1 VRAKSAGETQGVTP
15 AELREAERGF
25 TLMLRKRFSA
35 VWIAENAKD
44 LLGQANMEYAEWLE
58 DNPPA
63 RNPVGWLLTCAYRR
77 AQNLLDS
84 QTRRPPPASL
94 EAVFHLAD
102 ESTPTP
108 EQQAL
113 EHDRQARLRKAL
125 GFLPEK
131 ECKLLALVYFE
142 DRSIR
147 EAGRMVGWQKSVAH
161 RHHDRALEKM
171 RALVGKDRS
180 LLSPATLGLAAWIIA
195 KGEVPRPVPAALDAA
210 LTPARKA
217 TAIGAE
223 VATTGTHRLAD
234 LWRRISPFTDPSNA
248 VASGGGG
255 RALGA
260 CGVAVAS
267 VVCGVAASGL
277 VPAIGGSASPPSHHS
292 AKARHVDGAARGAS
306 ASTPLAATPEPSSPE
321 GGGSEHSERA
331 APAKANPVGRTQ
343 PRARAASVPTA
354 TGRQTVNEFGVEAG
368 SAPEPTAAPA
378 PERSASSGSSASAR
392 PSSSSRSSS
401 GSAVASEF
409 GM

>member
-1 VRAKSAGETQGVTP
+1 MTP

-44 LLGQANMEYAEWLE
+44 VLGQANMEYAEWLE

-147 EAGRMVGWQKSVAH
+147 EAGRMVGWQKSVAD

-171 RALVGKDRS
+171 RALVGEDRS
-180 LLSPATLGLAAWIIA
+180 LLSPATLGLAAWVLA
-195 KGEVPRPVPAALDAA
+195 RGEGHRPFAAALDVA
-210 LTPARKA
+210 LAPAREA
-217 TAIGAE
+217 FAIGTE
-223 VATTGTHRLAD
+223 IVAVRAQRFAD
-234 LWRRISPFTDPSNA
+234 AWRRISPFTDPSNA

-267 VVCGVAASGL
+267 VVCGVAVSGV
-277 VPAIGGSASPPSHHS
+277 VPVIGGSASPPPS
-292 AKARHVDGAARGAS
+292 ARRRHGKWTGRRRAS
-306 ASTPLAATPEPSSPE
+306 ASTPISATPQPSSPE
-321 GGGSEHSERA
+321 GSGSEHSERA
-331 APAKANPVGRTQ
+331 EPCQ
-343 PRARAASVPTA
+343 DEARWPHTA
-354 TGRQTVNEFGVEAG
+354 
-368 SAPEPTAAPA
+368 
-378 PERSASSGSSASAR
+378 AR
-392 PSSSSRSSS
+392 PSRERAQGDRQADGQRVRRRS
-401 GSAVASEF
+401 GLSA
-409 GM
+409 

>member
-1 VRAKSAGETQGVTP
+1 MNA

-44 LLGQANMEYAEWLE
+44 VLGQANMEYAEWLE
-58 DNPPA
+58 DNPAA

-113 EHDRQARLRKAL
+113 DHDRQTRLRRAL

-147 EAGRMVGWQKSVAH
+147 EAGRMVGWQKSAAD

-171 RALVGKDRS
+171 RALVGDDRS
-180 LLSPATLGLAAWIIA
+180 LLSPATLGLAAWVLA
-195 KGEVPRPVPAALDAA
+195 RGEGHRPLAAALDLA
-210 LTPARKA
+210 LRPARQA
-217 TAIGAE
+217 MAIGAE
-223 VATTGTHRLAD
+223 VATIGAHRLAD
-234 LWRRISPFTDPSNA
+234 VWRRLSPFTDPSSA
-248 VASGGGG
+248 AASSGGG

-260 CGVAVAS
+260 CGVALAS
-267 VVCGVAASGL
+267 VVCGVAASGV
-277 VPAIGGSASPPSHHS
+277 VPVIGGGASLPSHNS
-292 AKARHVDGAARGAS
+292 AKAQQVDRTARAS
-306 ASTPLAATPEPSSPE
+306 ASTPVSATPQSSSPE
-321 GGGSEHSERA
+321 GSGSERA
-331 APAKANPVGRTQ
+331 EPAKAKPVGRTQ
-343 PRARAASVPTA
+343 PRARAASVPKA
-354 TGRQTVNEFGVEAG
+354 TVKQTVNEFGVEAG
-368 SAPEPTAAPA
+368 SAPEPSTVPA
-378 PERSASSGSSASAR
+378 PERTASSGSSASSR
-392 PSSSSRSSS
+392 PSSPARPSS
-401 GSAVASEF
+401 GSAVGSEF